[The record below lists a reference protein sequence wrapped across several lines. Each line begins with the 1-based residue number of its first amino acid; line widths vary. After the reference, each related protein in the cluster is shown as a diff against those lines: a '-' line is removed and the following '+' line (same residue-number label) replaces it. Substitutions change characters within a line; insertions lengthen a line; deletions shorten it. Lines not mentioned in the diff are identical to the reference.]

1 MSPSYVAGA
10 PEQLSPELL
19 DVAWGPSL
27 SGSQELVVN
36 LGRDFKSASKV
47 LDGTLSIFFKDAS
60 GARQAAGEMQALEL
74 SAFEPN
80 GAGKYFDGWVKT
92 GIFSLEGKEGSAS
105 VCDGTLW
112 RHVFKGNAG
121 NVTVIA
127 NVADGESLLEEVK
140 GKTGWSMMSLKSSS
154 CIAMQTKASLKT
166 EGGEDAGATLVRVHS
181 VIDPEPAE
189 DYQFKLK
196 ADVETKAEDGKVLK
210 RAILSWYNLDF
221 GSGHNDLA
229 ALTWNCHAG
238 EWTGPE
244 EGDIRQGWIPLL
256 STDWAEEI
264 PEQD

>member
-1 MSPSYVAGA
+1 
-10 PEQLSPELL
+10 
-19 DVAWGPSL
+19 
-27 SGSQELVVN
+27 
-36 LGRDFKSASKV
+36 
-47 LDGTLSIFFKDAS
+47 
-60 GARQAAGEMQALEL
+60 MQALEL

-105 VCDGTLW
+105 ACDGTLW

-127 NVADGESLLEEVK
+127 NIADGESLLEEVK
-140 GKTGWSMMSLKSSS
+140 RKTGWSMMSLKSSS
-154 CIAMQTKASLKT
+154 CMAMQTKASLKT
-166 EGGEDAGATLVRVHS
+166 EGGEEAGATLVRVHS
-181 VIDPEPAE
+181 IVDPEPAE

-196 ADVETKAEDGKVLK
+196 ADVETKAEDGKTLK
-210 RAILSWYNLDF
+210 RAILSWYNVDSA
-221 GSGHNDLA
+221 GGHDDLV

-238 EWTGPE
+238 EWGGSKE
-244 EGDIRQGWIPLL
+244 AGYAQGWIPLL